1 MNYLAW
7 GRQSKLTLI
16 KNVLHSSLR
25 TYMILNT
32 SKYVAN
38 ELNAKLFKHL
48 SQKVETSAVS
58 ISLFCFF
65 QEDVNQVGYPFGN
78 SYFISRKKVVKS

>member
-1 MNYLAW
+1 
-7 GRQSKLTLI
+7 
-16 KNVLHSSLR
+16 
-25 TYMILNT
+25 MILNT

-65 QEDVNQVGYPFGN
+65 QEDVNQVTLLEILTLFPG
-78 SYFISRKKVVKS
+78 RKSSNLDNFEKIIYVTQIDKNHTFFRKLC

>member
-1 MNYLAW
+1 
-7 GRQSKLTLI
+7 
-16 KNVLHSSLR
+16 
-25 TYMILNT
+25 MILNT

-65 QEDVNQVGYPFGN
+65 QEDVNQVTLLGKAL
-78 SYFISRKKVVKS
+78 YFWEFLLYFQGESRQILTAILRR